1 VAIVALAA
9 EVEMFSEMLVD
20 QVDLKLMVAMED
32 TDQILKGQTY
42 LKWQPGDERRSQE
55 MREGGYYNKLLNL
68 SLIYNECS
76 YYYKHLKI

>member
-1 VAIVALAA
+1 
-9 EVEMFSEMLVD
+9 VEMFSEMLVD

-42 LKWQPGDERRSQE
+42 LKWQPGDERS
-55 MREGGYYNKLLNL
+55 GYYNKLLNL

-76 YYYKHLKI
+76 YYYKHL

>member
-42 LKWQPGDERRSQE
+42 LKWQPGDERRWI
-55 MREGGYYNKLLNL
+55 L
-68 SLIYNECS
+68 
-76 YYYKHLKI
+76 